1 MLVGLSAISAL
12 AQSGTLKGTAKDQ
25 DGKAITDGTVE
36 LDNVETGKKMSSKT
50 GSKGEYVVLGVPA
63 GTYNAILIDKDGK
76 RIDAFGKIPV
86 AASETTTVNFDLKKD
101 LAGLGPTPEQLKKLQ
116 EVKAANEKIKDL
128 NALLAQSREL
138 EKGGNYDQAIALLQP
153 AAEQNPTQ
161 DLLWGYLGDAYR
173 GAKKYPEA
181 IDAYQKAI
189 QLKPNNGGYMSGMA
203 DAYAKSGQTDKAVEQ
218 YNAAAQAE
226 PANAATYY
234 FNEGAV
240 FTNTGKVDDA
250 ITAFDKVIAADP
262 TRADA
267 YYWKGVNLVG
277 KATTGKDGKFVA
289 PPGTAEAFKKY
300 LELKP
305 DGPMAQPAK
314 DMLASIGASV
324 ETSYGKG
331 KSAKTPPK
339 KQ

>member
-1 MLVGLSAISAL
+1 MLAGLSVIPAM
-12 AQSGTLKGTAKDQ
+12 AQSGTVKGSAKDQ
-25 DGKAITDGTVE
+25 EGKAITDGTVE
-36 LDNVETGKKMSSKT
+36 LDNVDTGKKMTSKT
-50 GSKGEYVVLGVPA
+50 GNKGEYVVLGVPA
-63 GTYNAILIDKDGK
+63 GTYNAILLDKDGK
-76 RIDAFGKIPV
+76 RIDAFGKVPV
-86 AASETTTVNFDLKKD
+86 GASQETTVNFDLKKD
-101 LAGLGPTPEQLKKLQ
+101 LAGQGPTPEQLKKYA
-116 EVKAANEKIKDL
+116 EAKAANEKIKNL

-138 EKGGNYDQAIALLQP
+138 EKAGNYDQAIALLQP
-153 AAEQNPTQ
+153 VAEQNPTQ

-181 IDAYQKAI
+181 IDAYNKAV
-189 QLKPNNGGYMSGMA
+189 QLKPTNGGYMSGLA
-203 DAYAKSGQTDKAVEQ
+203 DAYAKSGQIDKAIQE

-226 PANAATYY
+226 PSNAATYF

-250 ITAFDKVIAADP
+250 IAAFNKVIAADP
-262 TRADA
+262 NRALA
-267 YYWKGVNLVG
+267 YYWKGVNMVG

-289 PPGTAEAFKKY
+289 PPGTAEAFQKY
-300 LELKP
+300 LQLDP
-305 DGPMAQPAK
+305 NGTMAQPAK

-331 KSAKTPPK
+331 KSKTPPK